1 MNRTQHNKYDLAVK
15 LVNEECQKATI
26 LDAVDELVKSYESE
40 QDKLIKKLD
49 RWYKLLI
56 TDGVNSKGIVRNDI
70 LRYKEELTT
79 KWNQ

>member
-1 MNRTQHNKYDLAVK
+1 MNRNQHNKYDLAIK
-15 LVNEECQKATI
+15 LVNKECQKTTI

-49 RWYKLLI
+49 RWYQLLL

-79 KWNQ
+79 K